1 MQYMFQVNE
10 TELQVLEMV
19 GESTFKQ
26 KLEVLEQQQELIEDE
41 SEQEEKEAQA
51 RREAQEAEIQRLE
64 EEQKKAADKLDAF
77 IPDQS
82 KVSFIHHVQSMFLF
96 LSF

>member
-1 MQYMFQVNE
+1 MNE

-82 KVSFIHHVQSMFLF
+82 KVSFNHHHNHVLYHFNL
-96 LSF
+96 